1 MGKSYADQ
9 QKDLE
14 EVKKIIHI
22 LEQNPEK
29 FIELINNGLDIF
41 KTYDVFISSGD
52 RNLFNLFEIFIF
64 RCCVGD
70 NYRVE
75 SLNVIKF
82 ILPYYTNDIHACK
95 YIDDS
100 ILLFLSENVTNIVF
114 DIDDFFLIFYQFVD
128 FFRRNRLSFDMN
140 DLIEYHLDNI
150 TDMNE
155 LKDDPE
161 FTSDYE
167 QFDKDI
173 KKHSNM
179 IIILKNYNNK
189 CTSLFELM
197 LPTIQ

>member
-1 MGKSYADQ
+1 MRKSYADQ

-14 EVKKIIHI
+14 EVKKIIHT
-22 LEQNPEK
+22 LEQKPK
-29 FIELINNGLDIF
+29 RFVKLINNGLDIF
-41 KTYDVFISSGD
+41 KEYDVFITSND
-52 RNLFNLFEIFIF
+52 RTLFNLFEIFLF

-70 NYRVE
+70 NYRIE
-75 SLNVIKF
+75 SLSVIKF
-82 ILPYYTNDIHACK
+82 MLPYYINDIYACK

-100 ILLFLSENVTNIVF
+100 ILLFLSEHVTDIVF
-114 DIDDFFLIFYQFVD
+114 DIDDFLFIFYQFVD
-128 FFRRNRLSFDMN
+128 FFRRNKLSIDTN
-140 DLIEYHLDNI
+140 DIIEYHLDSI
-150 TDMNE
+150 IGLNE

-173 KKHSNM
+173 KKHSDM
-179 IIILKNYNNK
+179 IIILKNYSNK